1 VGTGR
6 KFALKKLRGFTGKLK
21 VTLLFLC
28 IALIF
33 VEVSGVLFGEP
44 SPQNEPSPQRRGFYL
59 GSVAIAAEEA
69 DIIYYGDAGAEA
81 VLGNLNYTD
90 VSRNIWS
97 QNAIYEVGALGILKG
112 EAYGRFGR
120 TVPLT
125 KEEAIALAY
134 RAVGREA
141 EAQELGIAL
150 NNARPVADRK
160 TNSQDVLYD
169 GFLQLAMNDG
179 LISARDLADA
189 FNADQTTL
197 ADESFRR
204 KSSAQRQQIAYWLAR
219 TLNVQPVAQQQELLN
234 YTDWRSVDPDMLMYV
249 EALLRGGIINGS
261 GGRINPRQPVTR
273 EQAAQIVKNAESFV
287 LGARGYLNNSGIV
300 ESIAPTQDYTDG
312 SAVSGKNITITN
324 ANGRLVSI
332 ITSAYANASG
342 TKNENT
348 GAPLTGSKSELV
360 VLRNGILGNSN
371 LLNVGDRIQYI
382 TDSSNTVKYVFVISN
397 IRDVRYLAVQISG
410 VDRANLVMDVIQLF
424 DMNYPDI
431 SSISGDQSFNWSKNE
446 RSSFRIAESTSISV
460 NGIRTDLSAVTDD
473 ATAILTL
480 DSNNL
485 VKEIQCVDFGIN
497 TEARRVVRGIVEENN
512 PDLGYLTL
520 FNEDGSG
527 SGNSG
532 SAMLRTYNYVDQ
544 NKTEIYR
551 NHKLVKAD
559 SIQAGDTAY
568 IRLDDDGDISSI
580 SAVDNYT
587 KKYGKIISKLP
598 TEIIVEYEDGTQQL
612 LFVGDGVLVVRDK
625 LLVGLQALNDGDR
638 VRLLINET
646 NRDTDLKEIT
656 IEGTEHYVTNI
667 YKGRITNIDDM
678 SDKITVLGMQVFNKG
693 NWERIDWKGVKTI
706 PFADGLKIYSASSG
720 GTVLDID
727 TANRL
732 LYSNEAY
739 IAVEKTYGGEE
750 QAVLLSYRN
759 STDTIVPTNSGT
771 ISGNT
776 SGSGSFIL
784 AHVNREIYY
793 SAGSIVV
800 KNGRLT
806 TGNSLNDKDKAY
818 LALDR
823 EYSSGNYYA
832 SVVSVDQPQAAN
844 GMILYRGRIKDIN
857 EELNFTLESFSQLQ
871 GTDWEYSN
879 TPKTLNITFDTRVL
893 IDVGVLNIR
902 DFKGYGADSYLNRTV
917 YVVADGPNAVLVS
930 TAPYGIENVRG
941 TVSSVNDDEISLRRA
956 KIYNASTYMW
966 DNIADTTI
974 NVLKNSVIIKDGRVS
989 NIGNITKGTTL
1000 RIIKKDASTVGD
1012 VYIIFIE

>member
-1 VGTGR
+1 MH
-6 KFALKKLRGFTGKLK
+6 KLRRFTGKLK
-21 VTLLFLC
+21 IALLVLC
-28 IALIF
+28 ITMIL
-33 VEVSGVLFGEP
+33 VEVSGALFGEP
-44 SPQNEPSPQRRGFYL
+44 SPQQLRQRGPSPHRRGFYI
-59 GSVAIAAEEA
+59 GSVANAAEEA
-69 DIIYYGDAGAEA
+69 DIVYYGDAGAEA
-81 VLGNLNYTD
+81 VLGNLHYYD
-90 VSRNIWS
+90 VSRDIWS

-112 EAYGRFGR
+112 EAYRRFGR

-141 EAQELGIAL
+141 EAQELGIAI
-150 NNARPVADRK
+150 NNVRPATDRK
-160 TNSQDVLYD
+160 SNSQDVWYD

-189 FNADQTTL
+189 LNLEQATL
-197 ADESFRR
+197 TDENFRR
-204 KSSAQRQQIAYWLAR
+204 KSSAQRQEIAYWLAR
-219 TLNVQPVAQQQELLN
+219 TLSIQPVAQQQELLN
-234 YTDWRSVDPDMLMYV
+234 YTDWRSVDPDKLAYV
-249 EALLRGGIINGS
+249 EVLLREGIINGS

-273 EQAAQIVKNAESFV
+273 EQAAQILQNAENFV
-287 LGARGYLNNSGIV
+287 LGAMGYLKNSGII
-300 ESIAPTQDYTDG
+300 ENIAPTQDYTGG
-312 SAVSGKNITITN
+312 SAVSGRNIGIMN
-324 ANGRLVSI
+324 ANGRSVSI
-332 ITSAYANASG
+332 LTSAHTNASG

-348 GAPLTGSKSELV
+348 GRPLTGSKSEIV
-360 VLRNGILGNSN
+360 VLRNGILGNSS
-371 LLNVGDRIQYI
+371 LLEPGDRIQYI
-382 TDSSNTVKYVFVISN
+382 TDSMNTVKYVFVISN
-397 IRDVRYLAVQISG
+397 IKDVRYLAVQVSG
-410 VDRANLVMDVIQLF
+410 VDRTNLVMDVIQLF
-424 DMNYPDI
+424 DLNYPDI
-431 SSISGDQSFNWSKNE
+431 SGISGDQSFNWSKNE
-446 RSSFRIAESTSISV
+446 KSSFRIAESASITV
-460 NGIRTDLSAVTDD
+460 NSLKSDLSDVTDD

-485 VKEIQCVDFGIN
+485 IKEIQCVDFGIN
-497 TEARRVVRGIVEENN
+497 TQARRVVRGIVEENN

-527 SGNSG
+527 TGSSG
-532 SAMLRTYNYVDQ
+532 SATLRTYNYVDQ

-587 KKYGKIISKLP
+587 KKYGKIVSKLP
-598 TEIIVEYEDGTQQL
+598 TEIIVEYEDSTQQL
-612 LFVGDGVLVVRDK
+612 LFVEDNVVVVRDK
-625 LLVGLQALNDGDR
+625 LLVGLQALHDGDR
-638 VRLLINET
+638 VRLLVNET
-646 NRDTDLKEIT
+646 NRGTDLKEIT

-706 PFADGLKIYSASSG
+706 PFAEGLKIYSASSG

-732 LYSNEAY
+732 LFSNEAY

-759 STDTIVPTNSGT
+759 STDTVVPTYSGT

-776 SGSGSFIL
+776 SGSGSFML
-784 AHVNREIYY
+784 AYENRKIHY
-793 SAGSIVV
+793 SDGSIVV

-806 TGNSLNDKDKAY
+806 TGNSLNDKDRAY
-818 LALDR
+818 LALNR
-823 EYSSGNYYA
+823 NYSSGDYYA
-832 SVVSVDQPQAAN
+832 SVVAVDQPQAAN
-844 GMILYRGRIKDIN
+844 GMTLYRGRIKEIN

-893 IDVGVLNIR
+893 IDVGVLNVR
-902 DFKGYGADSYLNRTV
+902 DFKGYGEDSYLNRTV

-941 TVSSVNDDEISLRRA
+941 TVSSVHGDEISLRKVRL
-956 KIYNASTYMW
+956 YNASTYMW
-966 DNIADTTI
+966 NSIADSTI
-974 NVLKNSVIIKDGRVS
+974 NVLENSVVIKDGKVS
-989 NIGNITKGTTL
+989 NAAHITNGTTL
-1000 RIIKKDASTVGD
+1000 RIVKKDTSTVGD
-1012 VYIIFIE
+1012 GYIIFIE